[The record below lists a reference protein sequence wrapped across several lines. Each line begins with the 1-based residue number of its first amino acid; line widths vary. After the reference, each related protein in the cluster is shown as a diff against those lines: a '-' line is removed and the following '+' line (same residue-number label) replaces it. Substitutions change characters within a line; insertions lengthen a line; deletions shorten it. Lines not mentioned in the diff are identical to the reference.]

1 MGLVAG
7 VYSVLKVERD
17 SPFGY
22 FLSDG
27 EEDVL
32 LHYLETNQQKINIG
46 DHLEVFLYSD
56 HKGRIAATLD
66 KPKIILGEVG
76 FLEVKDYQAKMGFFL
91 NNGLS
96 KQVLLPIA
104 DLPEDKSIWPEEDDL
119 LLVKLVHDKQERL
132 LATLVKSDEEIT
144 EYLSEKSPAKNIE
157 LKKNQFIDGIVI
169 LHLSE
174 GAKILLDN
182 NQIGFIHRNEQL
194 QELRLGQ
201 RVRVRITYTRQDG
214 RINLSMKQLKNESRL
229 SDADK
234 ILAVLKERGG
244 SMPYWDK
251 TAPDIIMEKFGISK
265 AAFKRALGKLMK
277 DEEVYQENGWTYLK
291 K

>member
-1 MGLVAG
+1 MGLIAG

-32 LHYLETNQQKINIG
+32 LHYLETNKQKINIG

-66 KPKIILGEVG
+66 KPKIILGEID

-91 NNGLS
+91 DNGLS

-104 DLPEDKSIWPEEDDL
+104 DLPEEKTIWPMEDDI

-132 LATLVKSDEEIT
+132 LATLVKSEEEIEEFIST
-144 EYLSEKSPAKNIE
+144 RKPLNSIE
-157 LKKNQFIDGIVI
+157 LKKNQFIEGVVI
-169 LHLSE
+169 LHLTE
-174 GAKILLDN
+174 GAKVLLDN

-201 RVRVRITYTRQDG
+201 RIKVRITYTRHDG
-214 RINLSMKQLKNESRL
+214 KINLSMKQLKNESRL

-234 ILAVLKERGG
+234 ILAVLKARDGA
-244 SMPYWDK
+244 MPYWDK
-251 TAPDIIMEKFGISK
+251 TPPDIIMEKFGMSK

-277 DEEVYQENGWTYLK
+277 DEEINQEDGWTYLK

>member
-1 MGLVAG
+1 MGLIAG
-7 VYSVLKVERD
+7 VYSVLKVERE

-66 KPKIILGEVG
+66 KPKIILGEID

-91 NNGLS
+91 DNGLS

-214 RINLSMKQLKNESRL
+214 KINLSMKQLKNESRL

-234 ILAVLKERGG
+234 ILAVLKERDGA
-244 SMPYWDK
+244 MPYWDK
-251 TAPDIIMEKFGISK
+251 TPPDIIMEKFGISK

-277 DEEVYQENGWTYLK
+277 DEEIYQENGWTYLK

>member
-1 MGLVAG
+1 MGLIAG
-7 VYSVLKVERD
+7 VYSVLKVERE

-66 KPKIILGEVG
+66 KPKIILGEVD

-91 NNGLS
+91 DNGLS

-104 DLPEDKSIWPEEDDL
+104 DLPEDKSIWPEEGDF
-119 LLVKLVHDKQERL
+119 LLVKLAHDKQERL

-174 GAKILLDN
+174 GAKLLLDN

-201 RVRVRITYTRQDG
+201 RVMVRITYTRQDG
-214 RINLSMKQLKNESRL
+214 KINLSMKQLKNESRL

-234 ILAVLKERGG
+234 ILAVLKERNGA
-244 SMPYWDK
+244 MPYWDK
-251 TAPDIIMEKFGISK
+251 TPPDIILEKFGISK

-277 DEEVYQENGWTYLK
+277 DEEIYQENGWTYLK